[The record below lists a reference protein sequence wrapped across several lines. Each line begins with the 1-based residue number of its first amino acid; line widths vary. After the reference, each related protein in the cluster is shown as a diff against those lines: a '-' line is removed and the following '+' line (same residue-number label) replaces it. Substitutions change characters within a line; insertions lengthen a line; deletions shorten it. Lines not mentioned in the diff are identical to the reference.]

1 LLELPIIS
9 EREEALQVL
18 RAYIADGGYRPGDR
32 LPAERELMVSLSMG
46 RTMLRRA
53 FEALER
59 DGVIWRHVGKGTFIA
74 AEPLGGGL
82 SELTKQVSPVHMMRA
97 RLALEPAIAREAAI
111 NASEDSV
118 VRLRLARE
126 RAEIARDWGDYETRD
141 DAFHRSVAEATNNA
155 LLLALFDQLNQVHRA
170 VAWNSVVRRTD
181 TPPSDHSSFTEHKII
196 TETIEARDPAN
207 AQAAMRAHLASVSAR
222 LFGEA

>member
-1 LLELPIIS
+1 MLEVPVIS

-18 RAYIADGGYRPGDR
+18 RAYIADGNYHPGDR
-32 LPAERELMVSLSMG
+32 LPSERELMVSLNMG

-53 FEALER
+53 FEALEHE
-59 DGVIWRHVGKGTFIA
+59 GAIWRHVGKGTFIA
-74 AEPLGGGL
+74 AEPLGSGL
-82 SELTKQVSPVHMMRA
+82 SDLTKKVSPVHMMRA

-111 NASEDSV
+111 NASEDAV
-118 VRLRLARE
+118 VRLRLSRE
-126 RAEIARDWGDYETRD
+126 RAESARTWNDYEAQD

-181 TPPSDHSSFTEHKII
+181 TPPRDHSSFTEHRSI
-196 TETIEARDPAN
+196 TEAIEARDPAN
-207 AQAAMRAHLASVSAR
+207 AHAAMRAHLASVSAR